1 MKVFETIKCVEK
13 DIVNLDYHNER
24 LNRTRQELFGCSD
37 TLDIGNYIKI
47 PSKKLLKCKLTY
59 ADDVIDIDFS
69 PYTKREIKSLK
80 LMGDDNIDYKYKYSN
95 RDAINELYE
104 QKGDFDDIIIVQ
116 NGLITDTSIANIAVF
131 LNNRWLTPNKP
142 LLKGTCRQRYI
153 ESGLLKTADISVE
166 MLKGAKKIALMNAM
180 IDFDILE
187 EVKIG

>member
-131 LNNRWLTPNKP
+131 LNNKWLTPNKP